1 MSVSLMPQSAH
12 MKTLGYLPEQMR
24 AQPLL
29 SKCFRACPY
38 QEPCFHPSHGFRK
51 PEKREIQC
59 AAYPFRRSIEFSW
72 HKPSVKKSIVNRF
85 SVREQDNPK
94 KTVFH
99 FCHLHPPAYST
110 ILLNVLSDRDE
121 DGLFNPLVLDHSPI
135 WSYSDELEV
144 VCGFHPPNVSELGS
158 VSTNASVNNIRCC
171 M

>member
-1 MSVSLMPQSAH
+1 M
-12 MKTLGYLPEQMR
+12 
-24 AQPLL
+24 
-29 SKCFRACPY
+29 
-38 QEPCFHPSHGFRK
+38 
-51 PEKREIQC
+51 
-59 AAYPFRRSIEFSW
+59 
-72 HKPSVKKSIVNRF
+72 NRF

-94 KTVFH
+94 EAVCYFS
-99 FCHLHPPAYST
+99 HLHPPAYSA
-110 ILLNVLSDRDE
+110 IQLNVFSDRDE